1 MVWWTWIWL
10 MSSLVWSAL
19 KSAESLQW
27 PAGKYGIPKPVMG
40 CPRADGFQWMAGWR
54 SQDTN
59 NNLSKNR
66 KSISFHLDGAVDVKK
81 VNRSFCLKTATMTD
95 LNRTTWPPGQ
105 YCVYKKGPD
114 CPAGLKNG
122 FVYWDDDDLVN
133 GNDNGGNLPD
143 GVYDTNTKIEFCCQ
157 SDGNKNDP
165 VLLPTET
172 PFYLFPYKSPI
183 CQMVKWAVLTLE
195 WIYYDTE
202 DFSNDDNRGGAYP
215 YDASTKHPTLYYCYY
230 RGCNRTLTSVNGT
243 FHSPN
248 FPNKKSDG
256 MYCAWKIKGIPGT
269 RIHLQFSNFS
279 LHIQNETE
287 KLIVYDGDDVTGM
300 VLGVFYGS
308 LLPPRK
314 GIYSSSNHLL
324 VIFVSNAIASL
335 SGFNASYFAKEMA
348 TSAPTNVTT
357 AKRPEV
363 KSSTTTMATT
373 VQSSKS
379 TTAET
384 SASDDPTKEG
394 EKKNQRKKSDE
405 KSVNVIAVAIP
416 LVGLVMLASFFG
428 AAFLYWKRNRRRQRG
443 NGNSGQAV
451 YFRPMEAETRTSV
464 GNPFYNQTVKPID
477 TFKDEGESY
486 SNFTKERTSC
496 FENADELYAD
506 VQEGEGEIKNG
517 TYTEQHNEN
526 PLYESSGNDTMGN
539 PIYDRFVA
547 VDVKGAKEVGVP
559 LERRMRR
566 RELFAQR
573 YFS

>member
-19 KSAESLQW
+19 KSADKIENYCIDFFCKGSRSIENTANKESLQW

-230 RGCNRTLTSVNGT
+230 R
-243 FHSPN
+243 
-248 FPNKKSDG
+248 
-256 MYCAWKIKGIPGT
+256 
-269 RIHLQFSNFS
+269 
-279 LHIQNETE
+279 
-287 KLIVYDGDDVTGM
+287 
-300 VLGVFYGS
+300 
-308 LLPPRK
+308 
-314 GIYSSSNHLL
+314 
-324 VIFVSNAIASL
+324 
-335 SGFNASYFAKEMA
+335 A

-416 LVGLVMLASFFG
+416 LVGLVILASFFG

-496 FENADELYAD
+496 PENADELYAD
-506 VQEGEGEIKNG
+506 VQEGEGRLKNG

-539 PIYDRFVA
+539 PIYD
-547 VDVKGAKEVGVP
+547 
-559 LERRMRR
+559 
-566 RELFAQR
+566 
-573 YFS
+573 SST